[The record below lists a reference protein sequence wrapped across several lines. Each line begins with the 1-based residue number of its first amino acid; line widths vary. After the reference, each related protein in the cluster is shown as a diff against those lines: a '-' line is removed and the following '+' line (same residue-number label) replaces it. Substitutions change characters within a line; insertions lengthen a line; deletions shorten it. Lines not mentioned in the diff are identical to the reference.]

1 MTEQP
6 SLHEQIESEIGVHT
20 PPAIQEM
27 IDRMVEGLRR
37 DGVTPGIAVGD
48 VAPSFDLPDPR
59 GQTVRL
65 ADRLAAGPV
74 VLSFYRGAWCPIC
87 SLELRALTAI
97 LPQVRDAN
105 ASLIAIS
112 PQGPD
117 ASLALV
123 ESLDLGFDVLSDLDQ
138 SVASEYRIKFE
149 LSAELQALYEQF
161 DMSLTKANADGT
173 WDLPVPATFV
183 LDRTG
188 VVRAAHVDA
197 DYRERMEPTDILAAL
212 ERIEP

>member
-97 LPQVRDAN
+97 L
-105 ASLIAIS
+105 